1 MFTVRIV
8 YAFDFRK
15 EIVKRFESKSGS
27 RKSSTATIRVDT
39 ITVFSYV
46 QYTQNIGNVECVFF
60 FLIQRPVILT
70 TLIGSRSFPVISRYF
85 PF

>member
-46 QYTQNIGNVECVFF
+46 QYTQNIGNVEFVFF